1 MVLYSMKKYALNIAP
16 SAHSTRFDEE
26 LNREQLEAVTC
37 AGGPML
43 VLAGAGT
50 GKTRT
55 LTYRVAWLVEN
66 GVNPSDILLLTF
78 TNKASKEMMRR
89 AASLIGA
96 DVATLWGG
104 TFHHIGNLILKRHA
118 GVIGYRD
125 GFSILDRTDT
135 KDLFDTCRTSVAAA
149 HKDAQLLPKASVVA
163 DLHSYARN
171 TSTAQSKVIA
181 DRFPVL
187 EENAKL
193 ILDVIALYERKKRE
207 LNLVDFDDILQ
218 NLVVLLKDHEDV
230 REYYSRR
237 FRHVLVDEYQDTNTL
252 QAEVVAL
259 LSSYHRN
266 IMAVGDDAQ
275 SIFSF
280 RGANFENILNFQKS
294 YPDARI
300 FKLTTNYR
308 STPQILNAANSAIAA
323 NRRQFP
329 KDLVS
334 VREAGELPAL
344 VPLDDTR
351 HQALF
356 VASKIKDAIDEGAS
370 LSGIAVLYRS
380 HYQSM
385 EVQMELTRLGIPY
398 DVRSGMKFFEQAHI
412 KDILA
417 YLRIISNPSDE
428 ISWKRLLKMLP
439 GVGNATAEKIWR
451 YLLALPNETPL
462 DRVSTAGKIAPK
474 KSAERF
480 AAFIKCIE
488 ELMKINLPSDSI
500 DTALR
505 GSYEKHL
512 FLTFPD
518 AENRL
523 RDLTQ
528 LSEYAVRYN
537 STDVFL
543 SEMAIQGAEQPM
555 AAVNEDSDEHV
566 VLSSVHQAKG
576 LEWKTVFIIGLND
589 GQFPSIKFGKFG
601 KSGNNWDEE
610 EERRLFYVALT
621 RAKDEL
627 YLCYAYTSYAGLIR
641 PSRFIDDIARGLLE
655 EIEIV

>member
-1 MVLYSMKKYALNIAP
+1 
-16 SAHSTRFDEE
+16 
-26 LNREQLEAVTC
+26 
-37 AGGPML
+37 ML

-66 GVNPSDILLLTF
+66 GVHPSNILLLTF

-96 DVATLWGG
+96 DVTSLWGG
-104 TFHHIGNLILKRHA
+104 TFHHIGNLILKSHA
-118 GVIGYRD
+118 RLLGYKD

-135 KDLFDTCRTSVAAA
+135 KDLFETCRTAVASA
-149 HKDAQLLPKASVVA
+149 HKDSQLLPKASVLT

-171 TSTAQSKVIA
+171 TSKPAETAISE
-181 DRFPVL
+181 RFAALLP
-187 EENAKL
+187 NAQL
-193 ILDVIALYERKKRE
+193 ISDVTTLYEKKKRE
-207 LNLVDFDDILQ
+207 LNLVDFDDILH
-218 NLVVLLKDHEDV
+218 NLVVLLRDHEDI

-237 FRHVLVDEYQDTNTL
+237 FRHVLVDEYQDTNML

-259 LSSYHRN
+259 LCSYHRN
-266 IMAVGDDAQ
+266 ITAVGDDAQ

-280 RGANFENILNFQKS
+280 RGANFENILNFQKQ

-308 STPQILNAANSAIAA
+308 STPQILHTANAAIAA
-323 NRRQFP
+323 NRRQFH
-329 KDLVS
+329 KELRA
-334 VREAGELPAL
+334 VRAEGELPAL
-344 VPLDDTR
+344 VPLEDVR
-351 HQALF
+351 EQALF
-356 VASKIKDAIDEGAS
+356 VASKIKDAVDDGGA
-370 LSGIAVLYRS
+370 LDDIAVLYRS

-385 EVQMELTRLGIPY
+385 EIQMELTRLGIPY

-417 YLRIISNPSDE
+417 YLRILSNPYDE

-439 GVGNATAEKIWR
+439 GIGNATAEKIWN
-451 YLLALPNETPL
+451 YLTQSPQTPPL
-462 DRVSTAGKIAPK
+462 ERLIGAAAAAPK
-474 KSAERF
+474 KAREHLAAF
-480 AAFIKCIE
+480 AACIE
-488 ELMKINLPSDSI
+488 GLRKISAPSEAI
-500 DTALR
+500 DKALR
-505 GSYEKHL
+505 GSYEKYL

-518 AENRL
+518 ADNRL

-528 LSEYAVRYN
+528 LSEYAVKYT
-537 STDVFL
+537 STDTFL

-555 AAVNEDSDEHV
+555 AAAAAAESGEHV
-566 VLSSVHQAKG
+566 VLSSIHQAKG

-589 GQFPSIKFGKFG
+589 GQFPSIKSGK
-601 KSGNNWDEE
+601 NWDEE

-621 RAKDEL
+621 RACDEL
-627 YLCYAYTSYAGLIR
+627 YLCYTYTSYAGLMR
-641 PSRFIDDIARGLLE
+641 PSRFIRDIPGGLFE
-655 EIEIV
+655 EIEII

>member
-1 MVLYSMKKYALNIAP
+1 MKKYTLHIAP
-16 SAHSTRFDEE
+16 SARTTRFDEE
-26 LNREQLEAVTC
+26 LNRQQLEAVTC

-66 GVNPSDILLLTF
+66 GVLPSNILLLTF

-96 DVATLWGG
+96 DVAALWGG

-118 GVIGYRD
+118 GVIGYKD

-149 HKDAQLLPKASVVA
+149 HKDAQLLPKASILT
-163 DLHSYARN
+163 DLHSYTRN
-171 TSTAQSKVIA
+171 TSKTAEAVIRE
-181 DRFPVL
+181 RFPAL
-187 EENAKL
+187 EANIQL
-193 ILDVIALYERKKRE
+193 ILDVIALYEKKKRE

-218 NLVVLLKDHEDV
+218 NMVTLLKDHEDV
-230 REYYSRR
+230 RDYYSRR
-237 FRHVLVDEYQDTNTL
+237 FQHVLVDEYQDTNSL
-252 QAEVVAL
+252 QAEVVEL

-280 RGANFENILNFQKS
+280 RGANFENILNFQNT
-294 YPDARI
+294 YPDAQI

-308 STPQILNAANSAIAA
+308 STPQILNAANAAIAA
-323 NRRQFP
+323 NRRQFC
-329 KDLVS
+329 KNLVS
-334 VREAGELPAL
+334 VREGGQLPAI
-344 VPLDDTR
+344 VPLEDTR
-351 HQALF
+351 QQALF
-356 VASKIKDAIDEGAS
+356 VASMIKDTIDEGGS
-370 LSGIAVLYRS
+370 LSSMAVLYRS

-417 YLRIISNPSDE
+417 YLRIISNPCDE

-439 GVGNATAEKIWR
+439 GIGNATADKIWR
-451 YLLALPNETPL
+451 FLIEAADPL
-462 DRVSTAGKIAPK
+462 DRVAAAGRIVPK
-474 KSAERF
+474 KGIEHF
-480 AAFIKCIE
+480 TVLVKCLD
-488 ELMKINLPSDSI
+488 ELRKINAPSEAL
-500 DTALR
+500 DTALK

-518 AENRL
+518 ADNRL

-528 LSEYAVRYN
+528 LSEYAVKYN

-543 SEMAIQGAEQPM
+543 SEMAIQGSEQPM
-555 AAVNEDSDEHV
+555 AAADSGGGGTDEHV
-566 VLSSVHQAKG
+566 VLSSIHQAKG
-576 LEWKTVFIIGLND
+576 LEWKTVFVIGLND
-589 GQFPSIKFGKFG
+589 GQFPSIKSGK
-601 KSGNNWDEE
+601 NWDEE

-621 RAKDEL
+621 RACDEL

-641 PSRFIDDIARGLLE
+641 PSRFIKDIPRGLFE

>member
-1 MVLYSMKKYALNIAP
+1 MVLYQMKKYVLNKAP
-16 SAHSTRFDEE
+16 SVRVTRFDEE

-37 AGGPML
+37 PGGPML

-66 GVNPSDILLLTF
+66 GVNPSNILLLTF

-89 AASLIGA
+89 AASLIGG
-96 DVATLWGG
+96 DVTALWGG
-104 TFHHIGNLILKRHA
+104 TFHHIGNLILKHHA
-118 GVIGYRD
+118 SALGYKD

-135 KDLFDTCRTSVAAA
+135 KDLFDTCRTAVAAA
-149 HKDAQLLPKASVVA
+149 HKDAQLLPKASVLT
-163 DLHSYARN
+163 DLHSYTRN
-171 TSTAQSKVIA
+171 TSKTAATVIA
-181 DRFPVL
+181 ERFPAL
-187 EENAKL
+187 ETNAAL
-193 ILDVIALYERKKRE
+193 ILEVIALYEKKKRQ
-207 LNLVDFDDILQ
+207 LNLVDFDDILH
-218 NLVVLLKDHEDV
+218 NLVVLLKEHEDI

-237 FRHVLVDEYQDTNTL
+237 FQHVLVDEYQDTNLL
-252 QAEVVAL
+252 QAEAVGL
-259 LSSYHRN
+259 LSAYHRN

-280 RGANFENILNFQKS
+280 RGANFENILNFHQS

-308 STPQILNAANSAIAA
+308 STPQILNTANSAIAA
-323 NRRQFP
+323 NQRQFR

-334 VREAGELPAL
+334 VRGSGEPPAL
-344 VPLDDTR
+344 VPLEDVR
-351 HQALF
+351 EQALF
-356 VASKIKDAIDEGAS
+356 VASKIKDAVDEGGA

-417 YLRIISNPSDE
+417 YLRIISNPYDE

-439 GVGNATAEKIWR
+439 GIGNATAEKIWR
-451 YLLALPNETPL
+451 YLLDLPDAPPL
-462 DRVSTAGKIAPK
+462 DRVVSAGKAAPK
-474 KSAERF
+474 KSAEQF
-480 AAFIKCIE
+480 AAFVKCLS
-488 ELMKINLPSDSI
+488 ELRKIDAPSEAI
-500 DTALR
+500 DTALK
-505 GSYEKHL
+505 GSYEKYL
-512 FLTFPD
+512 FLTFTD
-518 AENRL
+518 ADNRL

-528 LSEYAVRYN
+528 LSEYAIKYN

-543 SEMAIQGAEQPM
+543 SEMAIQGSEQPI
-555 AAVNEDSDEHV
+555 AAVNGDKDEHV
-566 VLSSVHQAKG
+566 VLSSIHQAKG
-576 LEWKTVFIIGLND
+576 LEWKTVFVIGLND
-589 GQFPSIKFGKFG
+589 GQFPSIKSAK
-601 KSGNNWDEE
+601 NWDEE

-621 RAKDEL
+621 RACDEL

-641 PSRFIDDIARGLLE
+641 PSRFIKDIPRGLLE
-655 EIEIV
+655 EIEII